1 MTVSCECR
9 SSLSWE
15 FGEEIL
21 LSRTIFF
28 QVVFRRG
35 QMVL

>member
-1 MTVSCECR
+1 MTIGCECR
-9 SSLSWE
+9 SSLSGE

-28 QVVFRRG
+28 QMVFRREE
-35 QMVL
+35 MVP

>member
-1 MTVSCECR
+1 MTVGCECR

-21 LSRTIFF
+21 LSRTILF
-28 QVVFRRG
+28 
-35 QMVL
+35 QMVFIREMVP